1 MAVWI
6 LAAAIRLGV
15 FGLAENKQGDA
26 PMRVLIAERMNAE
39 PAAAR
44 DARSFCQFGPLPIEV
59 IRPFLRLDPGDAR
72 RASRWPSLLAGL
84 AVFPWLAALGRRLRT
99 SHPPGATHGP
109 RDQAQTAEWLAAL
122 ALALAPLHVQA
133 STTASSEALYLL
145 LSVGAYERLAV
156 ALGTRRWRDF
166 AVAGG
171 LASLVAVTRFDAW
184 IGLPVAGAACA
195 WRWRWG
201 PERGGRHGR
210 HGRDARAL
218 GEAALFLGVAAVL
231 PVAYIGWNW
240 RDSGDPFFFARYIA
254 RDHAELAAA
263 VTARLGGA
271 GARARQLGIWLAAFT
286 AVMSPALVVGGARAL
301 AGWRRLGGAAQVVLG
316 SALAPTALY
325 LVKGLALGDFEPL
338 PRFAI
343 APGALL
349 LSSAAT
355 RLLADRGTR
364 RAAVEIAL
372 GALATSGVALLLA
385 FGPALRET
393 GRRPQNG
400 SDGRDGTFAAP
411 VASDPPGRI
420 WGGAESVGP
429 LTRLDQEDR
438 ALAEFLRAGRR
449 PEEVVFV
456 DTFGYVD
463 IAIAHAA
470 GVPLGRVATLTTTR
484 TPSETL
490 AATRA
495 RTGATWFAYHARSWA
510 GRLPPDWPVDVSQ
523 IQVDGHWSSTRIGGW
538 RIAHAGAM
546 PVAGAALGPAP
557 SPAAQAR

>member
-1 MAVWI
+1 VAVWI

-39 PAAAR
+39 PTAAR

-59 IRPFLRLDPGDAR
+59 IRPFLWLDPGDAR

-99 SHPPGATHGP
+99 SAAPSAAPGLAG
-109 RDQAQTAEWLAAL
+109 RDESADWLAAL

-145 LSVGAYERLAV
+145 LSVGAYERLAA

-195 WRWRWG
+195 WRWRSR
-201 PERGGRHGR
+201 PARGGR

-218 GEAALFLGVAAVL
+218 GEAALFLGAAAVL
-231 PVAYIGWNW
+231 PAAYLAWNW

-263 VTARLGGA
+263 VTARLGGG

-286 AVMSPALVVGGARAL
+286 AVMSPVLVVAGARAL
-301 AGWRRLGGAAQVVLG
+301 AGWRRLGWAAQVVLV

-355 RLLADRGTR
+355 RLLDGRGTL

-372 GALATSGVALLLA
+372 GALATSGLALLLA
-385 FGPALRET
+385 FGPFSGEAR
-393 GRRPQNG
+393 RRPG
-400 SDGRDGTFAAP
+400 GGTLLAP
-411 VASDPPGRI
+411 AVASGGVPTRRI

-429 LTRLDQEDR
+429 LTRLDPEDR
-438 ALAEFLRAGRR
+438 ALAEFLRARRR
-449 PEEVVFV
+449 PEEAVFV

-470 GVPLGRVATLTTTR
+470 GIPLGRVATLTVTR

-490 AATRA
+490 AATRV
-495 RTGATWFAYHARSWA
+495 RTGAAWFAYHVRSWA
-510 GRLPPDWPVDVSQ
+510 GQLPPDWPDDVS
-523 IQVDGHWSSTRIGGW
+523 DGPWASTRIGGW
-538 RIAHAGAM
+538 RIAHAEATQAEGA
-546 PVAGAALGPAP
+546 VLGPAL
-557 SPAAQAR
+557 SPAGQAR

>member
-1 MAVWI
+1 VVVWI

-59 IRPFLRLDPGDAR
+59 IRPFLWLDPGDAR

-84 AVFPWLAALGRRLRT
+84 AVFPWLAALGRRLWT
-99 SHPPGATHGP
+99 SHPLGAAHGP

-145 LSVGAYERLAV
+145 LSVGAYERLAA

-166 AVAGG
+166 AAAGG

-195 WRWRWG
+195 WRWRWRSV
-201 PERGGRHGR
+201 RGA
-210 HGRDARAL
+210 RDARAL

-231 PVAYIGWNW
+231 PAVYLAWNW

-263 VTARLGGA
+263 VTARLGGG

-286 AVMSPALVVGGARAL
+286 AIMSPALVVAGARAL
-301 AGWRRLGGAAQVVLG
+301 AGWRRLGGPAQVVLV

-349 LSSAAT
+349 LCSAAL
-355 RLLADRGTR
+355 RLLADRGAR

-372 GALATSGVALLLA
+372 GALATSAVALLLG
-385 FGPALRET
+385 FGPALREA
-393 GRRPQNG
+393 GRHPQ
-400 SDGRDGTFAAP
+400 DGQSGRVAAP
-411 VASDPPGRI
+411 VASAPPGRI

-429 LTRLDQEDR
+429 LTRLDAEDR
-438 ALAEFLRAGRR
+438 ALAEFLRARRR

-490 AATRA
+490 AATRT
-495 RTGATWFAYHARSWA
+495 RTGATWFAYHVRSWA
-510 GRLPPDWPVDVSQ
+510 GRLPPDWPEEAAQLGQ
-523 IQVDGHWSSTRIGGW
+523 IRAEAPWSSTRIIGGW
-538 RIAHAGAM
+538 RIVHAGAAEA
-546 PVAGAALGPAP
+546 AGALLGPAL
-557 SPAAQAR
+557 SPAAHAP

>member
-1 MAVWI
+1 VWI
-6 LAAAIRLGV
+6 LAAAIRIGI

-59 IRPFLRLDPGDAR
+59 IRPFLWLDPGDAR

-84 AVFPWLAALGRRLRT
+84 AVFPWLVALGRRLRT
-99 SHPPGATHGP
+99 SAAPGGAPGP
-109 RDQAQTAEWLAAL
+109 GGRAQTAEWLAAL

-145 LSVGAYERLAV
+145 LSVGAYERLAA

-195 WRWRWG
+195 WRWRW
-201 PERGGRHGR
+201 PSARGGRHA
-210 HGRDARAL
+210 RDARAL

-231 PVAYIGWNW
+231 PVAYLAWNW

-263 VTARLGGA
+263 VMARLGGG

-286 AVMSPALVVGGARAL
+286 AVMSPALVVAGARAL
-301 AGWRRLGGAAQVVLG
+301 AGWRRLGGPAQVVLV

-355 RLLADRGTR
+355 RLLGARSPR
-364 RAAVEIAL
+364 RAAVQIAL
-372 GALATSGVALLLA
+372 GALATSAVALLLA
-385 FGPALRET
+385 FGPAFGGA
-393 GRRPQNG
+393 GRRPQG
-400 SDGRDGTFAAP
+400 ATLPAPAAAAP
-411 VASDPPGRI
+411 AAGDGPPPRRI

-429 LTRLDQEDR
+429 FTRLDPEDR
-438 ALAEFLRAGRR
+438 ALAEFLRARRR

-470 GVPLGRVATLTTTR
+470 GVPLDRVATLTTTR

-495 RTGATWFAYHARSWA
+495 RTGATWFAYHVRSWA
-510 GRLPPDWPVDVSQ
+510 GRLPPDWPDARGS
-523 IQVDGHWSSTRIGGW
+523 GRIGGW
-538 RIAHAGAM
+538 RIAYAEATEI
-546 PVAGAALGPAP
+546 
-557 SPAAQAR
+557 Q

>member
-1 MAVWI
+1 
-6 LAAAIRLGV
+6 
-15 FGLAENKQGDA
+15 
-26 PMRVLIAERMNAE
+26 
-39 PAAAR
+39 
-44 DARSFCQFGPLPIEV
+44 
-59 IRPFLRLDPGDAR
+59 
-72 RASRWPSLLAGL
+72 LLAGL

-99 SHPPGATHGP
+99 SSTPGPEG
-109 RDQAQTAEWLAAL
+109 RAQTTAEWIAAL

-145 LSVGAYERLAV
+145 LSVGAFERLAV

-184 IGLPVAGAACA
+184 IGLPVAGVACA
-195 WRWRWG
+195 WRWRG
-201 PERGGRHGR
+201 PSARGGRDAR

-218 GEAALFLGVAAVL
+218 GEAALFLGVAAVMPL
-231 PVAYIGWNW
+231 AYLAWNW
-240 RDSGDPFFFARYIA
+240 LDSGDPFFFARYIA

-263 VTARLGGA
+263 VTARLGGG
-271 GARARQLGIWLAAFT
+271 GARVRQLGIWLAAFT
-286 AVMSPALVVGGARAL
+286 AVMSPALVVAGARAL
-301 AGWRRLGGAAQVVLG
+301 AGWRRLGGAAQVVMV

-343 APGALL
+343 APGVML
-349 LSSAAT
+349 LSWAAT
-355 RLLADRGTR
+355 RLLGARSTR
-364 RAAVEIAL
+364 RAAVDIAL

-393 GRRPQNG
+393 GRRPE
-400 SDGRDGTFAAP
+400 DGTFAAP
-411 VASDPPGRI
+411 VTSDPPGRI

-429 LTRLDQEDR
+429 LTRLDPEDR
-438 ALAEFLRAGRR
+438 ALAEFLRARRR

-495 RTGATWFAYHARSWA
+495 RTGAAWFAYHERSWA
-510 GRLPPDWPVDVSQ
+510 GRLPPDWPADVS
-523 IQVDGHWSSTRIGGW
+523 DGPWSSTRIGGW
-538 RIAHAGAM
+538 RIAHARAM
-546 PVAGAALGPAP
+546 PAAGAISGPAL
-557 SPAAQAR
+557 SPAARAP